1 MRSSSKALL
10 WVALLLGLIV
20 VGVVLLRAPNVPDQV
35 QITDQLEAARAAGE
49 AHDVNGIMRVVSD
62 KFHSADIPSPIQLR
76 FLLNKVQGNEA
87 VRVTQSIP
95 VVSVQ
100 GDTATSTSHLR
111 IATAAGN
118 QVVYDHDVTIQW
130 AREDG
135 NRLGVIPTKVWR
147 AVSADVGSFFGAGG

>member
-20 VGVVLLRAPNVPDQV
+20 VGVVVLRAPAVPDQV

-49 AHDVNGIMRVVSD
+49 AHDVNGVMRIVSENYHD
-62 KFHSADIPSPIQLR
+62 SNVPSPVQLR
-76 FLLNKVQGNEA
+76 FLLNRVQGNEA
-87 VRVTQSIP
+87 VRITQSVP

-111 IATAAGN
+111 IATTMDN
-118 QVVYDHDVTIQW
+118 RVVYDHDIKLQW

-147 AVSADVGSFFGAGG
+147 VVSADYGSFFGE

>member
-1 MRSSSKALL
+1 MKSSSKALL
-10 WVALLLGLIV
+10 VIAFVLGLIAL
-20 VGVVLLRAPNVPDQV
+20 GMVLLRAPDVPDQV
-35 QITDQLEAARAAGE
+35 QITNQLETARAAGE
-49 AHDVNGIMRVVSD
+49 AHDVNGVMRIVSS
-62 KFHSADIPSPIQLR
+62 KFHSSDIPSPIQLR
-76 FLLNKVQGNEA
+76 FLLNRVQGNEA

-111 IATAAGN
+111 IARAADN

-147 AVSADVGSFFGAGG
+147 AVSADVGNFFGD

>member
-1 MRSSSKALL
+1 MKSSSKALL
-10 WVALLLGLIV
+10 GIALALGLIAL
-20 VGVVLLRAPNVPDQV
+20 GVVLLRAPNVPDQV
-35 QITDQLEAARAAGE
+35 QITNQLEAARAAGE
-49 AHDVNGIMRVVSD
+49 AHDVSGVMRIISD
-62 KFHSADIPSPIQLR
+62 KYHDSNVPSPVHLR

-111 IATAAGN
+111 IATATGDR
-118 QVVYDHDVTIQW
+118 VVYDHDVTIQW

-147 AVSADVGSFFGAGG
+147 AVSADYGSFLGD